1 MKIVIIGSSG
11 FIGSNLLKFLLKNKY
26 DVIGYDIKESSQV
39 QCLKI
44 ESIEDIITENVFK
57 NTNIIINCSGSADV
71 NFSYLNPLKDFEKNS
86 YEVFKLLDGIIKY
99 NRKINYINISS
110 GAVYGSLA
118 SEKVNEKSQL
128 DPKSIY
134 GFNKLISESI
144 CEQFNTIYDIKT
156 TSIRI
161 FSAYGPGLK
170 KQLFWDL
177 FKKASEKKDIEL
189 FGSGNDYRDFVYIED
204 VCSSIEVLISQK
216 FRKHEIFNIAS
227 GEKTLIS
234 EAVSIFFNLLNKK
247 IDYKFS
253 GNLLKGYPK
262 GQHADISKI
271 IKLGFKPSY
280 SLEKGLSH
288 TIKWMKE
295 QRL

>member
-1 MKIVIIGSSG
+1 MKIIIIGSSG
-11 FIGSNLLKFLLKNKY
+11 FIGSNLLKFLLNNKY
-26 DVIGYDIKESSQV
+26 NVIGYDIKESSLLK
-39 QCLKI
+39 CLKI
-44 ESIEDIITENVFK
+44 ENIEDIITENIFK
-57 NTNIIINCSGSADV
+57 NTNVIINCSGSADV
-71 NFSYLNPLKDFEKNS
+71 NFSYLNPLADFEKNS
-86 YEVFKLLDGIIKY
+86 HDVFKLLDGINKY
-99 NRKINYINISS
+99 NQNINYINISS
-110 GAVYGSLA
+110 GAVYGSIA
-118 SEKVNEKSQL
+118 SENVNEKAKL

-134 GFNKLISESI
+134 GFNKLISEKI

-161 FSAYGPGLK
+161 FSAYGPRLK

-177 FKKASEKKDIEL
+177 YKKTLMNNDIEL
-189 FGSGNDYRDFVYIED
+189 FGSGNDYRDFIYIED
-204 VCSSIEVLISQK
+204 VCSAIEVLISQK
-216 FRKHEIFNIAS
+216 FKKHEIFNIAS

-234 EAVSIFFNLLNKK
+234 EAVGLFFNLLNKK

-280 SLEKGLSH
+280 SLEKGLSS

-295 QRL
+295 QKL